1 MGGTPT
7 TAKYTIYA
15 GINIDGVVDKP
26 DVIGAIFGQTEGL
39 LGEELD
45 LRELQKSG
53 RIGRIQVD
61 MESKSGKSYGVI
73 ILPSSLD
80 RVETAI
86 VAAAVETIDKVGPCS
101 AQVEIK
107 KIEDVREEKRRKIV
121 DRARDILV
129 HWETEGA
136 FEIKELSEEIMKSVR
151 VHEIGKYGADNL
163 PCGPDVDKSDTVIIT
178 EGRADVV
185 NMLRHGYKNIVG
197 MDGASVPDSIKDLSK
212 KKTLIAFVDG
222 DRGGELILR
231 ELLQVA
237 DIDYIA
243 RAPHGKEVE
252 DLTGKELAKCLRSKV
267 PTEQYQ
273 LMIGEKRG
281 EPSQD
286 DRGDR
291 RDRDRDRERDRGRRY
306 PQERRDR
313 AREQQIPE
321 PQAEARYAGEA
332 QQQEAVA
339 QPPEQPQE
347 QAPQAE
353 VQEPA
358 PSEERAP
365 EPVAIPGVDMAKVK
379 AMIDP
384 LQGSLE
390 AILVDDAWE
399 QKQKVAVRELA
410 EVLQSSE
417 EKFHAV
423 IFDGVITQRL
433 LDISNNK
440 GVAFLIGARIGN
452 IAKRPQNITILTF
465 ENLSSR

>member
-15 GINIDGVVDKP
+15 GIDIDGVVDKP

-61 MESKSGKSYGVI
+61 MESKSGKSFGTI

-101 AQVEIK
+101 ARVEIK

-163 PCGPDVDKSDTVIIT
+163 PCGPDVDKSDVVIVT

-197 MDGASVPDSIKDLSK
+197 MDGASVPDTIKDLSK
-212 KKTLIAFVDG
+212 KKNLIAFVDG

-273 LMIGEKRG
+273 LMMGEKRG
-281 EPSQD
+281 EPSHEGRQ
-286 DRGDR
+286 DR
-291 RDRDRDRERDRGRRY
+291 RERDRERQPRY
-306 PQERRDR
+306 LERQPEPVQEQQVHESQAPPVSEEKARSEEREE
-313 AREQQIPE
+313 AREREIDHE
-321 PQAEARYAGEA
+321 REVDRI
-332 QQQEAVA
+332 QEV
-339 QPPEQPQE
+339 PQE
-347 QAPQAE
+347 QAP
-353 VQEPA
+353 EPI
-358 PSEERAP
+358 
-365 EPVAIPGVDMAKVK
+365 AIPGVDIAKVK
-379 AMIDP
+379 ALIES

-390 AILVDDAWE
+390 AILADEAWE
-399 QKQKVAVRELA
+399 QKKKVAVRELA

-423 IFDGVITQRL
+423 VFDGVITQRL

>member
-1 MGGTPT
+1 LKVFHMGGTPT

-15 GINIDGVVDKP
+15 GIDIDGVVDKP

-61 MESKSGKSYGVI
+61 LESKSGKSYGEIVI
-73 ILPSSLD
+73 PSSLD

-101 AQVEIK
+101 ARVVVK
-107 KIEDVREEKRRKIV
+107 KIEDVREEKRRKII

-163 PCGPDVDKSDTVIIT
+163 PSGPDVDKMDTVIVT

-185 NMLRHGYKNIVG
+185 NMMRHGYKNVIG
-197 MDGASVPDSIKDLSK
+197 MDGASVPETIKDLSK
-212 KKTLIAFVDG
+212 KKTIIAFVDG

-237 DIDYIA
+237 EIDYVA
-243 RAPHGKEVE
+243 RAPQGKEVE
-252 DLTGKELAKCLRSKV
+252 DLTGKELAKHLRAKV
-267 PTEQYQ
+267 PIEQYQ
-273 LMIGEKRG
+273 LMIGEKR
-281 EPSQD
+281 
-286 DRGDR
+286 R
-291 RDRDRDRERDRGRRY
+291 
-306 PQERRDR
+306 
-313 AREQQIPE
+313 
-321 PQAEARYAGEA
+321 
-332 QQQEAVA
+332 
-339 QPPEQPQE
+339 PQE
-347 QAPQAE
+347 QEQVREREPEREQYTEETPQRQRRAPQEQEVVAE
-353 VQEPA
+353 PIEEPISEKA
-358 PSEERAP
+358 PEKEAEKAP
-365 EPVAIPGVDMAKVK
+365 EPVMLPGVDMAKVK
-379 AMIDP
+379 GMIEQ

-390 AILVDDAWE
+390 AILADASWE
-399 QKQKVAVRELA
+399 IKQKVAVRELA
-410 EVLQSSE
+410 EILQNSE
-417 EKFHAV
+417 EKLHAV

-440 GVAFLIGARIGN
+440 GVSFLIGARIGN
-452 IAKRPQNITILTF
+452 IAKRPQGITILTF
-465 ENLSSR
+465 DDLASR

>member
-15 GINIDGVVDKP
+15 SIEIEGVVDKP

-61 MESKSGKSYGVI
+61 LESKSGKSYGEV

-86 VAAAVETIDKVGPCS
+86 VAAAIETIDKVGPCTARVS
-101 AQVEIK
+101 VK

-151 VHEIGKYGADNL
+151 VHEIAKFGQDSL
-163 PCGPDVDKSDTVIIT
+163 PAGPDVEKTDTVIIT

-185 NMLRHGYKNIVG
+185 NMLRHGYKNVIG
-197 MDGASVPDSIKDLSK
+197 MEGASVPETIKDLSK
-212 KKTLIAFVDG
+212 KKTVIAFVDG

-237 DIDYIA
+237 DLDYVA
-243 RAPHGKEVE
+243 RAPAGKEVE
-252 DLTGKELAKCLRSKV
+252 DLTGKELAKCLRGKV
-267 PTEQYQ
+267 PVEQYQ
-273 LMIGEKRG
+273 LATGDKR
-281 EPSQD
+281 Q
-286 DRGDR
+286 
-291 RDRDRDRERDRGRRY
+291 
-306 PQERRDR
+306 
-313 AREQQIPE
+313 
-321 PQAEARYAGEA
+321 EA
-332 QQQEAVA
+332 QRKQEPLREVVADAV
-339 QPPEQPQE
+339 
-347 QAPQAE
+347 AE
-353 VQEPA
+353 VQEKVPEKQK
-358 PSEERAP
+358 EE
-365 EPVAIPGVDMAKVK
+365 EHEVVQLPGVDMQKVK
-379 AMIDP
+379 VMVEQ

-390 AILVDDAWE
+390 ANILDESWE

-410 EVLQSSE
+410 DTLQNTE
-417 EKFHAV
+417 EKVHAV
-423 IFDGVITQRL
+423 VFDGVITQRL
-433 LDISNNK
+433 LDTSNNK
-440 GVAFLIGARIGN
+440 GVVFLIGARIGN
-452 IAKRPQNITILTF
+452 IAKRPQGITILTF
-465 ENLSSR
+465 EDIISR

>member
-61 MESKSGKSYGVI
+61 MESKSGKSYGTI

-107 KIEDVREEKRRKIV
+107 KIEDVREEKRRKIIE
-121 DRARDILV
+121 RARDILT

-151 VHEIGKYGADNL
+151 VHEIGKYGQDNL

-197 MDGASVPDSIKDLSK
+197 MDGASVPDTIKDLSK

-237 DIDYIA
+237 DIDYVA

-252 DLTGKELAKCLRSKV
+252 ELTGKELAKCLRSKV

-273 LMIGEKRG
+273 LMMGEKRG
-281 EPSQD
+281 EPSQEE
-286 DRGDR
+286 
-291 RDRDRDRERDRGRRY
+291 REERSDKERGRRY
-306 PQERRDR
+306 PQERHER
-313 AREQQIPE
+313 I
-321 PQAEARYAGEA
+321 QAQAPGSSQADAYAYEAP
-332 QQQEAVA
+332 QQEYAPA
-339 QPPEQPQE
+339 Q
-347 QAPQAE
+347 
-353 VQEPA
+353 VQEPTTQAELHEPA
-358 PSEERAP
+358 PKEEKAP
-365 EPVAIPGVDMAKVK
+365 APVAIPGVDMSKVK
-379 AMIDP
+379 AMIDQ

-390 AILVDDAWE
+390 AILVDESWE

-440 GVAFLIGARIGN
+440 GVAFLIGARVGN

>member
-15 GINIDGVVDKP
+15 SIEIEGVVDKP

-61 MESKSGKSYGVI
+61 LESKSGKSDGEV

-86 VAAAVETIDKVGPCS
+86 VAAAIETIDKVGPCS
-101 AQVEIK
+101 ARVSVK
-107 KIEDVREEKRRKIV
+107 KIEDVREEKRRKII

-151 VHEIGKYGADNL
+151 VHEIAKFGQDSL
-163 PCGPDVDKSDTVIIT
+163 PAGPDVEKTDTVIIT

-185 NMLRHGYKNIVG
+185 NMLRHGYKNVIG
-197 MDGASVPDSIKDLSK
+197 MEGASVPETIKDLSK
-212 KKTLIAFVDG
+212 KKTIIAFVDG

-237 DIDYIA
+237 DLDYVA
-243 RAPHGKEVE
+243 RAPAGKEVE
-252 DLTGKELAKCLRSKV
+252 DLTGKELAKSLRGKV
-267 PTEQYQ
+267 PVEQYQ
-273 LMIGEKRG
+273 LATGDKR
-281 EPSQD
+281 Q
-286 DRGDR
+286 
-291 RDRDRDRERDRGRRY
+291 
-306 PQERRDR
+306 
-313 AREQQIPE
+313 
-321 PQAEARYAGEA
+321 EA
-332 QQQEAVA
+332 QRKQEPLREVVADAV
-339 QPPEQPQE
+339 
-347 QAPQAE
+347 AE
-353 VQEPA
+353 VQEKVPEKQ
-358 PSEERAP
+358 EEK
-365 EPVAIPGVDMAKVK
+365 EHEVVQLPGVDMQKVK
-379 AMIDP
+379 AMVEQ

-390 AILVDDAWE
+390 ANILDESWE

-410 EVLQSSE
+410 DTLQNTE
-417 EKFHAV
+417 EKVHAV
-423 IFDGVITQRL
+423 VFDGVITQRL
-433 LDISNNK
+433 LDTSNNK
-440 GVAFLIGARIGN
+440 GVVFLIGARIGN
-452 IAKRPQNITILTF
+452 IAKRPQGITILTF
-465 ENLSSR
+465 EDITSR